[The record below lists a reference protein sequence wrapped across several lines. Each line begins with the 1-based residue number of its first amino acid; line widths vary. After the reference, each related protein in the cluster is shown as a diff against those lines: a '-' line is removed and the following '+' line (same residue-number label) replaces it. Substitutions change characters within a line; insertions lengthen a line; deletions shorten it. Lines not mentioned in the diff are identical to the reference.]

1 MSTDKHLDEL
11 GEAARLAGSIVTERV
26 DAIVAGAERRAEE
39 IRNEAQRELGEA
51 ARRAGTIVTEQIDTI
66 VERAER
72 QAQEIRDEA
81 ERDGEE
87 KRRVAVASAQLLL
100 ERIGG
105 LERPLGELVM
115 SIRGEMERV
124 AGELGNGN
132 HVDAQAAAIPAETDG
147 SEGLA
152 VDGPPQDAPEAP
164 PVDAVEVTEPES
176 EPEEPLTPP
185 QSSTPEAEPEPVA
198 TPEPAADEAEP
209 QAAAP
214 DAESDAAATPEA
226 ELPDGSENAPSAD
239 SPKQD
244 DARPPAIP
252 VTFPS
257 ASKSAS
263 EGKPGRGL
271 RTRLGSKRAKSGI
284 FISKEGHCAVCQ
296 RTFMA
301 GSPENLELSG
311 WRVNGDV
318 GLCPDCQSEDW
329 QLPEGA
335 RLPFRRGGS

>member
-11 GEAARLAGSIVTERV
+11 GEAARRAGSIVTERV

-51 ARRAGTIVTEQIDTI
+51 ARRAGSIVTEQIDAI

-124 AGELGNGN
+124 AGELGSGN
-132 HVDAQAAAIPAETDG
+132 HVDAQAAAIPPEADG
-147 SEGLA
+147 SQGLG
-152 VDGPPQDAPEAP
+152 VDGLLHEAPEAP
-164 PVDAVEVTEPES
+164 PVDATEVTEPES

-185 QSSTPEAEPEPVA
+185 QSSTPEDEPEA
-198 TPEPAADEAEP
+198 MASPEIE
-209 QAAAP
+209 P
-214 DAESDAAATPEA
+214 DAAGTPDDE
-226 ELPDGSENAPSAD
+226 PSENDPSAY
-239 SPKQD
+239 PRNPR

-263 EGKPGRGL
+263 EGKPSRGL
-271 RTRLGSKRAKSGI
+271 RMRLSSKRTKNGI

-296 RTFMA
+296 RAFMA
-301 GSPENLELSG
+301 GSVENLELSG
-311 WRVNGDV
+311 WRVSADV

-329 QLPEGA
+329 QLPDGA